1 MSNATSMKV
10 GGRPPQQDSRC
21 GGVEMQVAAVTHPG
35 TTTSG
40 SGGWDWKKKPSREH
54 KYSIDNKNGRSVS
67 FTCSFPMNPL

>member
-40 SGGWDWKKKPSREH
+40 SGGWDWKKNPAENINTALTTRME
-54 KYSIDNKNGRSVS
+54 SV
-67 FTCSFPMNPL
+67 FHLLAVFP